1 MTRVNPT
8 AVTKAIL
15 ALDRT
20 IPTLPFDDVVLW
32 RPTDTYPTLRRVSRL
47 YHTPLDIQILWP
59 HGYLLHTCG
68 VIGSRLR
75 CQGQGWRTMGEGAEE
90 RCKVVFLREQALLQS
105 YFSSQVTADQSVAMS
120 VARLVWRD

>member
-1 MTRVNPT
+1 MFGRCQNRNLPT
-8 AVTKAIL
+8 GYK
-15 ALDRT
+15 DK
-20 IPTLPFDDVVLW
+20 
-32 RPTDTYPTLRRVSRL
+32 RPGDL
-47 YHTPLDIQILWP
+47 IMI
-59 HGYLLHTCG
+59 
-68 VIGSRLR
+68 LR